1 MLLKASSSMDILCS
15 TLGQK
20 ALAVAD
26 LHLLCW
32 CESHRSNARMHDLD
46 KGALSYKLINF
57 TVSDDSAVARQV
69 DKFNIKI
76 A

>member
-1 MLLKASSSMDILCS
+1 MGLKASSSMDILCS

-26 LHLLCW
+26 LHLLCL
-32 CESHRSNARMHDLD
+32 CEFHRSNARMHDLD
-46 KGALSYKLINF
+46 KGALSYKPINF
-57 TVSDDSAVARQV
+57 TVFDNSAVVRQL
-69 DKFNIKI
+69 DKLNMKV